1 MQVQERD
8 LEESR
13 NHSNESDFSATVDP
27 NNTTREDP
35 PIDSAEEEKPKK
47 QMDLLSNPIFSGFL
61 LIVAGCALAIQ
72 AGANANLNKYGG
84 RSFATVISFLTGLIV
99 VLLFFVI
106 DVTAL
111 RTPLPNSNL
120 KAMLLKIRNNC
131 SEAPWYA
138 WIGGICGGYYVI
150 INVLTVP
157 RLGTA
162 TVLSIFVCA
171 QIIFA
176 SIIDHFGLLGVAQRD
191 YTVWRILASLGL
203 VGCVVVIAKF

>member
-13 NHSNESDFSATVDP
+13 NHSSESDSSATVDP
-27 NNTTREDP
+27 NNTTTEDP

-120 KAMLLKIRNNC
+120 K
-131 SEAPWYA
+131 EAPWYA

>member
-1 MQVQERD
+1 MSVQEQD
-8 LEESR
+8 LEESPP
-13 NHSNESDFSATVDP
+13 HPNEFDSSPSEQT
-27 NNTTREDP
+27 NNTAVEDNP
-35 PIDSAEEEKPKK
+35 SVTADQEKTKPK
-47 QMDLLSNPIFSGFL
+47 MDLLGNPYFSTFL

-72 AGANANLNKYGG
+72 AGANASLNKYGG
-84 RSFATVISFLTGLIV
+84 RSFATVISFAVGLVV
-99 VLLFFVI
+99 VLLFFAI

-111 RTPLPNSNL
+111 RTPLPTSNL
-120 KAMLLKIRNNC
+120 KN
-131 SEAPWYA
+131 APAYV

-171 QIIFA
+171 QVIFA
-176 SIIDHFGLLGVAQRD
+176 SLMDHFALFGVAQRD
-191 YTVWRILASLGL
+191 YTVWRILASLGM